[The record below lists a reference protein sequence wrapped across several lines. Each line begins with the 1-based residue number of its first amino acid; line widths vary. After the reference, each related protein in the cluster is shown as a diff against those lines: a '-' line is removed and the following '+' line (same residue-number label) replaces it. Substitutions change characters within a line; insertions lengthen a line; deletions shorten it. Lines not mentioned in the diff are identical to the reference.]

1 MGAWGAHGWGGET
14 SKKMSQWMVGLR
26 HESARKAGK
35 CHVRQAE
42 DSISK
47 GTKVRKARLCARK
60 PQAALDSETRV
71 KQAMEEKGPEGLAG
85 AGCEL
90 FTFSFI

>member
-1 MGAWGAHGWGGET
+1 M
-14 SKKMSQWMVGLR
+14 
-26 HESARKAGK
+26 ESARKAGK
-35 CHVRQAE
+35 CHVHQAE

-71 KQAMEEKGPEGLAG
+71 KQGTEEKGPEGLAG
-85 AGCEL
+85 AGFEL
-90 FTFSFI
+90 FTLSFI